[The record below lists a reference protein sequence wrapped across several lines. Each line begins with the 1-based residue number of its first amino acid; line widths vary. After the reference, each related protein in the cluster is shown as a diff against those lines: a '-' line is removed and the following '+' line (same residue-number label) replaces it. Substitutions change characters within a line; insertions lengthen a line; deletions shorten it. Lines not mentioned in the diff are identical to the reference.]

1 MKFVP
6 IINILIY
13 SIIDFLKEQIPK
25 DKIILTP
32 ISANFPKC
40 SNFAAGTKFQI
51 KTKSFP
57 NSISAETKD
66 IKISSKNGK
75 NFDTI
80 CYVPENETEPE
91 ILCELTKNVSEINE
105 NSLLSLN
112 LTEEIKFNDSK
123 IIIKNYSLENFGTF
137 NSKANFDIIDLAQ
150 NFKIIVSEKN
160 ESIIFNFNNNLNEL
174 NVNFK
179 IENFSKNLECEINS
193 KNNSQV
199 ICYISNKIKEFT
211 KNYQTYK
218 ILYQNPCGNW
228 INLQTTLYARLKTNV
243 NITITNVT
251 FHDYYCSRF
260 TESTHFEL
268 ITNTNNIQTFTSGYN
283 NEFYL
288 TDKNNSVKI
297 EVECFIGNEEINAK
311 IYCKTNENVPQ
322 GINSPLK
329 LAKNEKEIKMK
340 SYIND
345 ECYNV
350 ILPFELNIE
359 TKGYDPNQ
367 LTLKKNDNENNIKL
381 NDYKVHYFILEFYE
395 KVLKIPD
402 VNAFNLNNIS
412 DIQKINCEKSSLH
425 KNIIV
430 CNINKHNFNNTKEEK
445 IYGINYNEGCNNEVL
460 VPNINIYLN

>member
-32 ISANFPKC
+32 ISAKFPKC

-57 NSISAETKD
+57 NSISAETND
-66 IKISSKNGK
+66 IKISSNNGK

-322 GINSPLK
+322 GLKSPLK

-340 SYIND
+340 SNIND

-350 ILPFELNIE
+350 ILPFDLNIE

-430 CNINKHNFNNTKEEK
+430 CNINKYNFNNTKEEK

>member
-1 MKFVP
+1 M
-6 IINILIY
+6 
-13 SIIDFLKEQIPK
+13 
-25 DKIILTP
+25 
-32 ISANFPKC
+32 
-40 SNFAAGTKFQI
+40 
-51 KTKSFP
+51 
-57 NSISAETKD
+57 
-66 IKISSKNGK
+66 
-75 NFDTI
+75 
-80 CYVPENETEPE
+80 PENETEPE

-174 NVNFK
+174 NVNFY
-179 IENFSKNLECEINS
+179 IQNFSKHLHCEINS

-199 ICYISNKIKEFT
+199 ICNISNKIKGFT
-211 KNYQTYK
+211 KNYLTYK
-218 ILYQNPCGNW
+218 MLYIDPCL
-228 INLQTTLYARLKTNV
+228 IYHDMQTTLYARLKTNV
-243 NITITNVT
+243 SITITNVT

-260 TESTHFEL
+260 TKSTHFEL

-322 GINSPLK
+322 GLNSPLK

-345 ECYNV
+345 ECYNI
-350 ILPFELNIE
+350 ILPFDLNVE

-367 LTLKKNDNENNIKL
+367 LTLKKNDNEYNIKL
-381 NDYKVHYFILEFYE
+381 NDYKEHYFILEFYE

-402 VNAFNLNNIS
+402 VEAFNLNNVS
-412 DIQKINCEKSSLH
+412 DIQKINCEKSRLH
-425 KNIIV
+425 NNIIV
-430 CNINKHNFNNTKEEK
+430 CNLNKNKFNNTKEEK
-445 IYGINYNEGCNNEVL
+445 IYGINYYEGCNNEVL